1 MHKALIKNAVI
12 YARYSSDKQ
21 TDQSIEGQISVIES
35 FAKNN
40 GYKIINQ
47 YVDKAISGRTNDRP
61 SFLKMIEDSENQ
73 EFQYVIVYKLDRFS
87 RNRYYSAIYKH
98 MLEENGVRVISATEY
113 INPDSPDGVLFES
126 LLDGYSEYYSKELAQ
141 KVRRGNAESR
151 KKGQYTG
158 GACIYGYKIVDKK
171 YKVVKEQTKIVNEI
185 FESVCKGKSLKSIAN
200 DLNDRMIK
208 SSNGTPWNHEK
219 IARIIKNKKYIGKA
233 IFGSDVYT
241 NIVPA
246 IVDEK
251 VFDKAN
257 LVLKRNSHGSRV
269 SHEKYFLSGKIYCPI
284 CGETYIGKSSTYSSG
299 YKYHYYICKN
309 KVKKECNSHQIKK
322 ELIEDLVINE
332 IKEILS
338 TDESTLEIASTMYEY
353 YNSSN
358 ETNDEI
364 KLLESKV
371 LQDTKKINNLV
382 KSLETYES
390 KTVINRINELEI
402 ELKETNERIHSLK
415 KETKEHLNLDEIY
428 EFLYTI
434 KDSTFN
440 NENEREE
447 ILKTLVK
454 SVVRYDNYLEVTLY
468 PSNNIKVNFKKNKEE
483 MYLYNNIT
491 PQASLRSPND
501 QT

>member
-1 MHKALIKNAVI
+1 
-12 YARYSSDKQ
+12 
-21 TDQSIEGQISVIES
+21 
-35 FAKNN
+35 
-40 GYKIINQ
+40 
-47 YVDKAISGRTNDRP
+47 
-61 SFLKMIEDSENQ
+61 
-73 EFQYVIVYKLDRFS
+73 
-87 RNRYYSAIYKH
+87 
-98 MLEENGVRVISATEY
+98 
-113 INPDSPDGVLFES
+113 
-126 LLDGYSEYYSKELAQ
+126 
-141 KVRRGNAESR
+141 
-151 KKGQYTG
+151 
-158 GACIYGYKIVDKK
+158 
-171 YKVVKEQTKIVNEI
+171 
-185 FESVCKGKSLKSIAN
+185 
-200 DLNDRMIK
+200 
-208 SSNGTPWNHEK
+208 
-219 IARIIKNKKYIGKA
+219 
-233 IFGSDVYT
+233 
-241 NIVPA
+241 
-246 IVDEK
+246 
-251 VFDKAN
+251 
-257 LVLKRNSHGSRV
+257 
-269 SHEKYFLSGKIYCPI
+269 
-284 CGETYIGKSSTYSSG
+284 
-299 YKYHYYICKN
+299 
-309 KVKKECNSHQIKK
+309 
-322 ELIEDLVINE
+322 
-332 IKEILS
+332 
-338 TDESTLEIASTMYEY
+338 MYEY

-371 LQDTKKINNLV
+371 LQHTKKINNLV

-483 MYLYNNIT
+483 MYRFNNIT